1 MWLNLPKSF
10 PRKGLGRWGPGPL
23 PLSPYIARGYDHK
36 FFWMDPCNPTRVG
49 YNRGMKVTRTSFYS
63 GITRTLDL
71 DITEAQMEA
80 YQTGTLIQNAFP
92 DLSDADRE
100 FIITGVTGEE
110 WIEMFGDIS
119 EDEA

>member
-1 MWLNLPKSF
+1 
-10 PRKGLGRWGPGPL
+10 
-23 PLSPYIARGYDHK
+23 
-36 FFWMDPCNPTRVG
+36 
-49 YNRGMKVTRTSFYS
+49 MKVTRTSFYS

-71 DITEAQMEA
+71 DITEAQMGA